1 MDETWRSELAEFIA
15 IPSVS
20 ADPAHR
26 EDVKRAGEWVCDFIR
41 RIGGTAELTPF
52 GEKELALGDIP
63 ASTDPDN
70 APTVLVYGHFDVQPP
85 APLDLWESDPFEL
98 TISDEW
104 AYARGIT
111 DDKGQLFILLKAA
124 QKLVEANALPVN
136 LRFACDGEEEIGGH
150 TIVDYL
156 EIDDRGANAGI
167 IFDGGM
173 VRVDV
178 PAFELATRGLIAF
191 DVKVT
196 TGERDLHS
204 GMYGGAALNAI
215 HVLMQLLR
223 RGRSPARTDCCPSR
237 CAQGIAAPTPEELE
251 SWKALPSGAGRA
263 VVARRAP
270 ARPERGRAVQH
281 PHARRALRR
290 RERHHRRQARAPQ
303 HDALGARVRRDHV
316 RLAPGQD
323 VQTIGTAVEK
333 LMRDAAPPGA
343 DVDIKWEGAPPG
355 LMRPDSPAIQ
365 LGLKAFER
373 VLGVKP
379 LLVRSGGT
387 LPIVPALADRGIA
400 TVLTGFALPE
410 SNVHSPNEKFLV
422 RYFEQG
428 VDTAAAMYTR
438 VQGPAARPSGSVVV
452 AAGQPRV
459 TELAHRVDDRQERR
473 ALLRQLVLDARR
485 RLGIA
490 APLEHSLLLECA
502 QTLGEGARADA
513 AARLLE
519 LREAPRP
526 FGEIVDEQG
535 RPLRADDLGGGGYG
549 TGRRLVDGVHRPVH
563 GSNCSRSPQTWK
575 GAGTGLDLRDP
586 EAGDRPEALGA
597 ACRPGRRRHRRPPR
611 GR

>member
-1 MDETWRSELAEFIA
+1 MDETWRNELSEFLA

-26 EDVKRAGEWVCDFIR
+26 EDVKQAGEWVCDFIR

-52 GEKELALGDIP
+52 GEKELALGEIP
-63 ASTDPDN
+63 ASTDAEN
-70 APTVLVYGHFDVQPP
+70 APTVLLYGHFDVQPP
-85 APLDLWESDPFEL
+85 APLDLWQTEPFEL
-98 TISDEW
+98 TITDEW
-104 AYARGIT
+104 AYARGIA

-156 EIDDRGANAGI
+156 KIDARGANAGI

-173 VRVDV
+173 VRMDV
-178 PAFELATRGLIAF
+178 PAFYLATRGLIAF

-215 HVLMQLLR
+215 HVLMQIFDGVTAGANGLLPEPLR
-223 RGRSPARTDCCPSR
+223 V
-237 CAQGIAAPTPEELE
+237 GITAPTPEELE
-251 SWKALPSGAGRA
+251 SWEALPSGEDELSSQG
-263 VVARRAP
+263 
-270 ARPERGRAVQH
+270 ARPLDPDAAEQFNVRTMAEPSADVNGIIGGKPGLRNTTLSVRASG
-281 PHARRALRR
+281 
-290 RERHHRRQARAPQ
+290 EITI
-303 HDALGARVRRDHV
+303 

-323 VQTIGTAVEK
+323 VQTIGAAAEK
-333 LMRDAAPPGA
+333 LMREAAPPGA
-343 DVDIKWEGAPPG
+343 DVDIVWSGASPG
-355 LMRPDSPAIQ
+355 LMHPDSPAIQ

-428 VDTAAAMYTR
+428 VDTAAAMYT
-438 VQGPAARPSGSVVV
+438 
-452 AAGQPRV
+452 
-459 TELAHRVDDRQERR
+459 EYK
-473 ALLRQLVLDARR
+473 
-485 RLGIA
+485 
-490 APLEHSLLLECA
+490 
-502 QTLGEGARADA
+502 
-513 AARLLE
+513 
-519 LREAPRP
+519 
-526 FGEIVDEQG
+526 
-535 RPLRADDLGGGGYG
+535 DLPK
-549 TGRRLVDGVHRPVH
+549 T
-563 GSNCSRSPQTWK
+563 
-575 GAGTGLDLRDP
+575 
-586 EAGDRPEALGA
+586 
-597 ACRPGRRRHRRPPR
+597 
-611 GR
+611 

>member
-1 MDETWRSELAEFIA
+1 MNEIWRNELSEFLA

-52 GEKELALGDIP
+52 GEKELALGEIP
-63 ASTDPDN
+63 ASTDPAH
-70 APTVLVYGHFDVQPP
+70 APTVLCYGHFDVQPP
-85 APLDLWESDPFEL
+85 APLNLWDSEPFEL
-98 TISDEW
+98 TIKDEW
-104 AYARGIT
+104 AYARGIA

-156 EIDDRGANAGI
+156 KIDEQGANAGI

-173 VRVDV
+173 VRMDV
-178 PAFELATRGLIAF
+178 PAFSLATRGLIAF

-215 HVLMQLLR
+215 HVLMQIFEAVTAGANGLLPEPLR
-223 RGRSPARTDCCPSR
+223 A
-237 CAQGIAAPTPEELE
+237 GITAPTPEELE
-251 SWKALPSGAGRA
+251 SWKALPSGADELSSQG
-263 VVARRAP
+263 
-270 ARPERGRAVQH
+270 ARPLDPNAAEQFDIRTLAEPSADVNGIIGGKPGLRNTTLSV
-281 PHARRALRR
+281 HASG
-290 RERHHRRQARAPQ
+290 EITI
-303 HDALGARVRRDHV
+303 

-323 VQTIGTAVEK
+323 LQAVGQAAEK

-343 DVDIKWEGAPPG
+343 EVDIVWAGAPPG
-355 LMRPDSPAIQ
+355 LMHPDSPAIQ

-428 VDTAAAMYTR
+428 VDTAAAMY
-438 VQGPAARPSGSVVV
+438 A
-452 AAGQPRV
+452 
-459 TELAHRVDDRQERR
+459 EYKDL
-473 ALLRQLVLDARR
+473 
-485 RLGIA
+485 
-490 APLEHSLLLECA
+490 PL
-502 QTLGEGARADA
+502 T
-513 AARLLE
+513 
-519 LREAPRP
+519 
-526 FGEIVDEQG
+526 
-535 RPLRADDLGGGGYG
+535 
-549 TGRRLVDGVHRPVH
+549 
-563 GSNCSRSPQTWK
+563 
-575 GAGTGLDLRDP
+575 
-586 EAGDRPEALGA
+586 
-597 ACRPGRRRHRRPPR
+597 
-611 GR
+611 

>member
-1 MDETWRSELAEFIA
+1 MDETWRNELSEFLA

-26 EDVKRAGEWVCDFIR
+26 EDVKGAGEWVCDFIR
-41 RIGGTAELTPF
+41 RIGGTADLTPF

-63 ASTDPDN
+63 ASTDPEN

-85 APLDLWESDPFEL
+85 APLELWESEPFEL
-98 TISDEW
+98 TIKDEW
-104 AYARGIT
+104 AYARGIA

-156 EIDDRGANAGI
+156 KIDEQGANAGI

-173 VRVDV
+173 VRMDV
-178 PAFELATRGLIAF
+178 PAFALATRGLVAF

-215 HVLMQLLR
+215 HVLMQIFEAVTARPNGLLPEPLR
-223 RGRSPARTDCCPSR
+223 V
-237 CAQGIAAPTPEELE
+237 GIAAPTPEELE
-251 SWKALPSGAGRA
+251 SWEALPSGDDELSSQG
-263 VVARRAP
+263 
-270 ARPERGRAVQH
+270 ARPLDPNAAEQFNIRTLAEPSADVNGIIGGKPGLRNTTLSV
-281 PHARRALRR
+281 HASG
-290 RERHHRRQARAPQ
+290 EIT
-303 HDALGARVRRDHV
+303 V

-323 VQTIGTAVEK
+323 VQTIGKAVEK

-343 DVDIKWEGAPPG
+343 DVDIKWAGAPPG
-355 LMRPDSPAIQ
+355 LMHPDSPAIQ

-422 RYFEQG
+422 RYFELG
-428 VDTAAAMYTR
+428 VDTAAAMYT
-438 VQGPAARPSGSVVV
+438 
-452 AAGQPRV
+452 
-459 TELAHRVDDRQERR
+459 DYK
-473 ALLRQLVLDARR
+473 
-485 RLGIA
+485 
-490 APLEHSLLLECA
+490 
-502 QTLGEGARADA
+502 
-513 AARLLE
+513 
-519 LREAPRP
+519 
-526 FGEIVDEQG
+526 
-535 RPLRADDLGGGGYG
+535 DL
-549 TGRRLVDGVHRPVH
+549 
-563 GSNCSRSPQTWK
+563 
-575 GAGTGLDLRDP
+575 
-586 EAGDRPEALGA
+586 
-597 ACRPGRRRHRRPPR
+597 PPT
-611 GR
+611 